1 MYSRKISRKL
11 NSFESSSP
19 NNSANRLGKNS
30 IRNKVND
37 NKSDSECD
45 SGSDSQSCS
54 DSDSYY
60 DSDES
65 LSEDDEREV
74 SQGIVGEIYQNK
86 YIILKY
92 LGKGTFSRVWMVYD
106 VTTEDFYA
114 MKVVYSKYSEDAEH
128 EIDMYKNLG
137 NKYKNITRYIDSFY
151 IKDEMCI
158 VMELMGICLIDLFK
172 YYTDDDSKDMINNKK
187 WYDTDE
193 TTNLIPISVVKK
205 IFRNL
210 FTGLHELHSKNIVH
224 TDLKPENI
232 MINIYPEK
240 LLKIQKWFLES
251 GILELYKSQLSGI
264 VPDNIAELDNS
275 KRKIIRKKCRI
286 RALNLI
292 SDKVREIITRYHQNI
307 YNEKLKL
314 AEEIIEIDDISD
326 IEIEEV
332 NRDELFTMPDISSIT
347 AKIIDL
353 GNAELLDDIEPDVI
367 QLRCY
372 RPPENVLHDFYNTK
386 ADIWTMGC
394 ILFET
399 LTGDFL
405 FDIDHEIFN
414 DSLDRDKEL
423 LVQMYNILGEISR
436 DDIDRSIYKNDLF
449 DSQSNRLLDVA
460 SERFNKKS
468 FKELL
473 SESASELNENELAEV
488 IDLFN
493 NIFTYD
499 PTKRYSAD
507 EILGHNW
514 LSIN

>member
-11 NSFESSSP
+11 NNFESSSP
-19 NNSANRLGKNS
+19 RNSRNRVGN
-30 IRNKVND
+30 RD
-37 NKSDSECD
+37 NESDSYSE
-45 SGSDSQSCS
+45 STNESDSQSTG
-54 DSDSYY
+54 DSYN
-60 DSDES
+60 SDES

-74 SQGIVGEIYQNK
+74 SHGIVGEIYQNK

-92 LGKGTFSRVWMVYD
+92 LGKGTFSRVWMVFD
-106 VTTEDFYA
+106 ITTEEFYA
-114 MKVVYSKYSEDAEH
+114 MKVIYSKYSEDAEH
-128 EIDMYKNLG
+128 EIDMYKQLG

-158 VMELMGICLIDLFK
+158 VMELMGICLIDLFR
-172 YYTDDDSKDMINNKK
+172 YYTDTDKDNNKINNRK

-193 TTNLIPISVVKK
+193 NTDLIPISVVKK
-205 IFRNL
+205 IFRDL
-210 FTGLHELHSKNIVH
+210 FSGLNELHRKNVVH

-240 LLKIQKWFLES
+240 LIKIKNWFSKS
-251 GILELYKSQLSGI
+251 GIIDLYKSQLSKI
-264 VPDNIAELDNS
+264 VPDNIADLDNS

-292 SDKVREIITRYHQNI
+292 SDKVREIITEYHQNI
-307 YNEKLKL
+307 YNDKLKE
-314 AEEIIEIDDISD
+314 AEDIIEIDDISD
-326 IEIEEV
+326 IEVDEV
-332 NRDELFTMPDISSIT
+332 NTDELFTMPDVSAIT

-353 GNAELLDDIEPDVI
+353 GNAEVLEDIEPDVI

-405 FDIDHEIFN
+405 FDIDHETYN

-423 LVQMYNILGEISR
+423 LVQMYNILGEIPR

-449 DSQSNRLLDVA
+449 DSQTNKLLDVA

-468 FKELL
+468 FSELL
-473 SESASELNENELAEV
+473 RESPSELDEAEMETV
-488 IDLFN
+488 LDLFN

-499 PTKRYSAD
+499 LRKRCAAD
-507 EILGHNW
+507 EILQHKW
-514 LSIN
+514 LSFIG

>member
-11 NSFESSSP
+11 NNFESRSP
-19 NNSANRLGKNS
+19 RNSRGS
-30 IRNKVND
+30 IKRNCESED
-37 NKSDSECD
+37 ESDSD
-45 SGSDSQSCS
+45 SISGSDS
-54 DSDSYY
+54 YF

-106 VTTEDFYA
+106 VTSENFYA
-114 MKVVYSKYSEDAEH
+114 MKVVYSKYAEDAEH
-128 EIDMYKNLG
+128 EIDMYKHLG
-137 NKYKNITRYIDSFY
+137 NKYKNVTRYVDSFY

-158 VMELMGICLIDLFK
+158 IMELMGICLIDLFK
-172 YYTDDDSKDMINNKK
+172 YYTEEGNKNTGNKK
-187 WYDTDE
+187 WYDTDSDTE
-193 TTNLIPISVVKK
+193 LIPINVVKK
-205 IFRNL
+205 IFRDL
-210 FTGLHELHSKNIVH
+210 FSGLNELHRKNIVH

-232 MINIYPEK
+232 MINIYPQK
-240 LLKIQKWFLES
+240 LINIKEWFLDS
-251 GILELYKSQLSGI
+251 DILGLYKSELSKI
-264 VPDNIAELDNS
+264 VPGNIDTFDNQ
-275 KRKIIRKKCRI
+275 KRKILRKKCRI
-286 RALNLI
+286 RALSII
-292 SDKVREIITRYHQNI
+292 SEKVREIITEYHQDI
-307 YNEKLKL
+307 YNEKLKE
-314 AEEIIEIDDISD
+314 AEDIIEIDDVSD
-326 IEIEEV
+326 IEIDEV
-332 NRDELFTMPDISSIT
+332 NRDELFTMPDIQEIQ

-405 FDIDHEIFN
+405 FDIDHEKYN

-423 LVQMYNILGEISR
+423 LVQMYNLIGEISR
-436 DDIDRSIYKNDLF
+436 EDIDRSIYKNDLF
-449 DSQSNRLLDVA
+449 DSGSNKLLDVA
-460 SERFNKKS
+460 SERLDKKS
-468 FKELL
+468 FSELI
-473 SESASELNENELAEV
+473 SESQNNLTSSEIDEV

-493 NIFTYD
+493 NIFVYD
-499 PTKRYSAD
+499 PTKRLSAD
-507 EILGHNW
+507 EILGHKW
-514 LSIN
+514 LS

>member
-11 NSFESSSP
+11 NNLESNSPRSSQNKKCNISR
-19 NNSANRLGKNS
+19 NNR
-30 IRNKVND
+30 D
-37 NKSDSECD
+37 NLSE
-45 SGSDSQSCS
+45 S
-54 DSDSYY
+54 DSDSESCSDEYF

-106 VTTEDFYA
+106 VTTKNFYA

-128 EIDMYKNLG
+128 EIEMYKNLG
-137 NKYKNITRYIDSFY
+137 NKYKNVTRYIDSFY

-158 VMELMGICLIDLFK
+158 IMELMGICLIDLFK
-172 YYTDDDSKDMINNKK
+172 YYTNSDNNDIINNKK
-187 WYDTDE
+187 WYDTDDS
-193 TTNLIPISVVKK
+193 TQLIPIPIVKK
-205 IFRNL
+205 IFRDL
-210 FTGLHELHSKNIVH
+210 FSGLNELHSKGIVH

-240 LLKIQKWFLES
+240 LIKIKNWFLNS
-251 GILELYKSQLSGI
+251 SIINLYENQLTDI
-264 VPDNIAELDNS
+264 IPKNIETLDNQ
-275 KRKIIRKKCRI
+275 KRKVIRKKCRI

-292 SDKVREIITRYHQNI
+292 SEKVREVVTKYHENI

-314 AEEIIEIDDISD
+314 AENIIEIDDVSD
-326 IEIEEV
+326 IEVDEV
-332 NRDELFTMPDISSIT
+332 NKDELFTMPDIIDIQ

-405 FDIDHEIFN
+405 FDIDHETFN

-423 LVQMYNILGEISR
+423 LVQMYNIIGEISR

-449 DSQSNRLLDVA
+449 DQGSNRLLDVA
-460 SERFNKKS
+460 SDRFNKKS
-468 FKELL
+468 FRELL
-473 SESASELNENELAEV
+473 SETPSELNENELTEV
-488 IDLFN
+488 LDLFD

-499 PTKRYSAD
+499 LTKRHSAD
-507 EILGHNW
+507 EILDHKW
-514 LSIN
+514 LLIN